1 MQFAASS
8 HGDHTNEREGDMS
21 RKSNKSKQATTS
33 LLTDRIADSLRER
46 ILTMQLGPGV
56 RLNVDDLRV
65 MYDSSHI
72 PIREALQR
80 LEAEGLVTR
89 LPNKGTHVASVD
101 APDALDLIDLRA
113 QIEPVVASRALA
125 RQTASD
131 VTAARRAFTQLR
143 KVDKQGKLPEFAE
156 AHQQYHRSL
165 LQPGLTPVYERHLT
179 MIWQGLNR
187 LMRYFYTIPEFSMGG
202 SEQHEQMLTLWSARD
217 PAFVTALSHHIAT
230 ARTAIAQVCNMQQG
244 GHLPRDSQGTM
255 ELQIVSALSKRD

>member
-1 MQFAASS
+1 M
-8 HGDHTNEREGDMS
+8 N
-21 RKSNKSKQATTS
+21 KKSKQSKTS

-65 MYDSSHI
+65 KYDSSHI

-89 LPNKGTHVASVD
+89 LPNKGTHVAPLD
-101 APDALDLIDLRA
+101 TPDALDLVDLRA

-131 VTAARRAFTQLR
+131 VAVARRAYTQLQ
-143 KVDKQGKLPEFAE
+143 KLDKQGKMPEFAE

-179 MIWQGLNR
+179 MIWQGLDR

-202 SEQHEQMLTLWSARD
+202 GEHHEQMLALWSARD

-230 ARTAIAQVCNMQQG
+230 ARTAIALVCKVQQG
-244 GHLPRDSQGTM
+244 DHHSNGSQGIM
-255 ELQIVSALSKRD
+255 EVQIASAIRKMD